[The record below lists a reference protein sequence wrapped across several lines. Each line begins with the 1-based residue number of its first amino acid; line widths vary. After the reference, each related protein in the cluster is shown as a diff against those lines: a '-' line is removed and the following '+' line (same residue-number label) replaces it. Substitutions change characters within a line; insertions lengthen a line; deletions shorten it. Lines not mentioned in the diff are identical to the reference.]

1 VIYLGQSLPFNELSF
16 ACQMHKPDY
25 IFSVITSVPG
35 QDEIQRYV
43 YRLAKEFPDSKILL
57 TGYQVVGQDIDCP
70 DNVEVI
76 TQIRQL
82 MEIAAE

>member
-1 VIYLGQSLPFNELSF
+1 
-16 ACQMHKPDY
+16 
-25 IFSVITSVPG
+25 
-35 QDEIQRYV
+35 
-43 YRLAKEFPDSKILL
+43 LAKEFPDTKILL

-70 DNVEVI
+70 DNVEII